1 MVMVTALDFNP
12 RNADGSPASQAQ
24 LEQLNQAIRY
34 LSQSPKAA
42 DLLQQAADK
51 GVVIEFFSQMNGR
64 YENGVISWNSE
75 FSPKIKNSY
84 THETGYMSP
93 ALILLHEVVHSIDKQ
108 QGVDFIDIRNVKTD
122 PRVGDSIPDE
132 YTNDPYKI
140 GMKNSW
146 ERFAT
151 EIEREIAKEL
161 GEPSRYLYSDVDI
174 AFNPKSSKNEPVV
187 NPNLSSVMDS
197 ARIFHQ
203 DGKLHEEI
211 STGYNKAADGS
222 VYSKELTVRD
232 SQGQIERRLKTVF
245 DENFQPINAVA
256 KIYDYPSN
264 TIKVGMTYFNPDKL
278 NGQCEYQ
285 ETFTDL
291 QGKPKFDHIQSDLP
305 HPGERL
311 SPKAEKFFDQC
322 KDKLINFC
330 HEKGITADNEQDFT
344 NIAMALTVKA
354 MANKMTRIEKI
365 DIDMADNLK
374 IHILSREPHMILTS
388 IEANEAVKIPAEQS
402 IAKIQQIEQQFTQQE
417 QQNQQQ
423 QYIKGRSI

>member
-12 RNADGSPASQAQ
+12 RNADGSPVSQAQ

-122 PRVGDSIPDE
+122 PRVGDLIPDE

-232 SQGQIERRLKTVF
+232 SQGQIERTLKTVF
-245 DENFQPINAVA
+245 NENFQPVNAVE
-256 KIYDYPSN
+256 KTYDHPNN
-264 TIKVGMTYFNPDKL
+264 TIKVGTTHFNPGKP

-285 ETFTDL
+285 ESFTDL
-291 QGKPKFDHIQSDLP
+291 QGRPKFEYRSQSNLS
-305 HPGERL
+305 HAAEHL
-311 SPKAEKFFDQC
+311 SPKAEKFFEQC
-322 KDKLINFC
+322 KDKLIEAC
-330 HEKGITADNEQDFT
+330 REKRITADDEQDFT

-417 QQNQQQ
+417 QQ
-423 QYIKGRSI
+423 YIKGCSI

>member
-24 LEQLNQAIRY
+24 LDQLNQAIRY

-51 GVVIEFFSQMNGR
+51 GVVIEFFTQMGGE
-64 YENGVISWNSE
+64 YGNGVVSWNPK
-75 FSPKIKNSY
+75 FSPKIQNSY

-93 ALILLHEVVHSIDKQ
+93 ALVLLHEVVHSIDPVSKI
-108 QGVDFIDIRNVKTD
+108 DYIDINNPNDLRLYD
-122 PRVGDSIPDE
+122 HIPNDI
-132 YTNDPYKI
+132 TNDKYKI
-140 GMKNSW
+140 GMFNNR

-151 EIEREIAKEL
+151 ETEREIAKEL
-161 GEPSRYLYSDVDI
+161 GEPVRYLYSDVDI
-174 AFNPKSSKNEPVV
+174 AFNPKSSQYEPVV
-187 NPNLSSVMDS
+187 NSHVSSVMDS
-197 ARIFHQ
+197 TRTFQ
-203 DGKLHEEI
+203 KNGKLHEEV
-211 STGYNKAADGS
+211 STGYNKATDGS
-222 VYSKELTVRD
+222 IYSKELTVKD
-232 SQGQIERRLKTVF
+232 SQGQIERTLKTVF

-256 KIYDYPSN
+256 KTYDYPSN
-264 TIKVGMTYFNPDKL
+264 TIKVGITYFNPDKL

-305 HPGERL
+305 HPDERL

-322 KDKLINFC
+322 KDKLINLC

-423 QYIKGRSI
+423 QYIKGRSM

>member
-24 LEQLNQAIRY
+24 LDQLNQAIRY

-51 GVVIEFFSQMNGR
+51 GVVIKFYNDKNGGHQ
-64 YENGVISWNSE
+64 NGVIFWNPT
-75 FSPKIKNSY
+75 FSLRIENSSTY
-84 THETGYMSP
+84 ETGYTSP
-93 ALILLHEVVHSIDKQ
+93 ALVLLHEIVHSIDPVSKI
-108 QGVDFIDIRNVKTD
+108 DYIDINNPNDLRLYD
-122 PRVGDSIPDE
+122 HIPNDI
-132 YTNDPYKI
+132 TNDKYKI
-140 GMKNSW
+140 GMFNNR
-146 ERFAT
+146 EQFAT
-151 EIEREIAKEL
+151 KTEIDIAKEL
-161 GEPSRYLYSDVDI
+161 GEPIRYVYLDGIIQRSHTNAARV
-174 AFNPKSSKNEPVV
+174 FNSE
-187 NPNLSSVMDS
+187 
-197 ARIFHQ
+197 RTFHQ

-222 VYSKELTVRD
+222 VYSKELTVKD
-232 SQGQIERRLKTVF
+232 SQGQIERTLKTVF

-322 KDKLINFC
+322 KDKLINLC

-423 QYIKGRSI
+423 QYIKGRSM